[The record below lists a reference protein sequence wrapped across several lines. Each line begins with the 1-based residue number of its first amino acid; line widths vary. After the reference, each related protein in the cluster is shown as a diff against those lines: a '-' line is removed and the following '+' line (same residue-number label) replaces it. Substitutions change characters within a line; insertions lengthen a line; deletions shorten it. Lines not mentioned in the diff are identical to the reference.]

1 MTNRIA
7 FGIVLLVI
15 AVLALDYTLG
25 LGLGLFLARRLLD
38 LIQYLAFW
46 R

>member
-7 FGIVLLVI
+7 FGIVFLVI
-15 AVLALDYTLG
+15 AVLALDYALG

-38 LIQYLAFW
+38 LIQILAFW